1 MFLMLIH
8 PLLLILFIEEISFV
22 WCVNDSYRASGDV
35 CACLRLNLIHPA
47 ERSSGRNNTHTHTHT
62 HVQFK

>member
-22 WCVNDSYRASGDV
+22 WCVNDSYSASGDV

-47 ERSSGRNNTHTHTHT
+47 ERSSGEITPTHTHT